1 MMERFFM
8 NILFDLY
15 TDSFNIN
22 NYENIIL
29 SSRNNEFFIFYN
41 ESIWLERTTENNTFY
56 FMPRKFNISSYLS
69 INNIHNDF
77 IKIIIEQN
85 KALLHEVLKRNSNFS
100 EYLNHD
106 YIEILLRIGKY
117 WLDFLLNKK
126 IDLVILKR
134 IDSIDNY
141 LIYLIS
147 KRLKI
152 GMLHLISLPAFSMRN
167 HYFIVMKDQFNSS
180 ELLSN
185 EVLNTKLSLFD
196 DYLKNIIDKQILIQ
210 DEVSFK
216 ARIKSLMNSVSNINV
231 SVRKFYRLLNEIIT
245 LINIRIYD
253 LKLSSNYDKNCDF
266 VYLPLHINPEASTLP
281 VAREYSDQLFFL
293 QKIRTIIPDNI
304 PIIVKEHPSYM
315 SNNKFIKHP
324 IGRYRSKNFYAK
336 ILNTPNTIMLSSR
349 VSSKELIKNS
359 AIVASVNGSV
369 VIEAFILNKLVLI
382 GANSLYNYFPNTL
395 LIHNIA
401 KNQNLDKLD
410 FERNQKVKKMKNGF
424 EDHIKTKIITTK
436 NGIIENMDDFNN
448 MLKNYLL

>member
-1 MMERFFM
+1 
-8 NILFDLY
+8 
-15 TDSFNIN
+15 
-22 NYENIIL
+22 
-29 SSRNNEFFIFYN
+29 
-41 ESIWLERTTENNTFY
+41 
-56 FMPRKFNISSYLS
+56 
-69 INNIHNDF
+69 
-77 IKIIIEQN
+77 
-85 KALLHEVLKRNSNFS
+85 
-100 EYLNHD
+100 
-106 YIEILLRIGKY
+106 
-117 WLDFLLNKK
+117 
-126 IDLVILKR
+126 
-134 IDSIDNY
+134 
-141 LIYLIS
+141 
-147 KRLKI
+147 
-152 GMLHLISLPAFSMRN
+152 
-167 HYFIVMKDQFNSS
+167 
-180 ELLSN
+180 
-185 EVLNTKLSLFD
+185 
-196 DYLKNIIDKQILIQ
+196 LKNIIDKQILIQ

-281 VAREYSDQLFFL
+281 VAREYRDQLFFL

-315 SNNKFIKHP
+315 SNNKFIKPP

-424 EDHIKTKIITTK
+424 EDHIKSKIITTK

>member
-1 MMERFFM
+1 M
-8 NILFDLY
+8 NILLDLQ
-15 TDSFNIN
+15 THSFNIN
-22 NYENIIL
+22 NYENIVL

-41 ESIWLERTTENNTFY
+41 ESIWLERTTKNNTLY
-56 FMPRKFNISSYLS
+56 FMPRNFNIRSYLS
-69 INNIHNDF
+69 INNIQNDF
-77 IKIIIEQN
+77 IKIIVEQN
-85 KALLHEVLKRNSNFS
+85 EELLHEVLKRNNNFS

-106 YIEILLRIGKY
+106 YIELLLGMGKY

-126 IDLVILKR
+126 IDLVILKTV
-134 IDSIDNY
+134 DSIDNY

-152 GMLHLISLPAFSMRN
+152 GMLHLILLPSFSMR
-167 HYFIVMKDQFNSS
+167 HRYYVVMKDQFNSS
-180 ELLSN
+180 ELLSSK
-185 EVLNTKLSLFD
+185 VLKTKQSLFD
-196 DYLKNIIDKQILIQ
+196 DYLRNVNEKQILIQ
-210 DEVSFK
+210 NEVSFK
-216 ARIKSLMNSVSNINV
+216 ARINSLMNSVSNINV
-231 SVRKFYRLLNEIIT
+231 SVRKFYRLLNGIIT
-245 LINIRIYD
+245 LINIRIHD

-266 VYLPLHINPEASTLP
+266 VYLPLHVDPEASTLP
-281 VAREYSDQLFFL
+281 VAGDYRNLLFFL
-293 QKIRTIIPDNI
+293 QKIRTIIPDSI

-315 SNNKFIKHP
+315 SSNRLIRQP

-369 VIEAFILNKLVLI
+369 VVEAFILNKLVLI

-395 LIHNIA
+395 LIDNIA
-401 KNQNLDKLD
+401 KTQNLDKLY

-424 EDHIKTKIITTK
+424 EDHIKSKIISTK

-448 MLKNYLL
+448 MLKNYSL